1 MPYADIEKARA
12 WHRQRARQRRS
23 AHKCRRCYADTSGTA
38 YCFPCAVHRS
48 AVKRA
53 KYQARKAAA

>member
-1 MPYADIEKARA
+1 MPYADPERRRA
-12 WHRQRARQRRS
+12 WHQQRDRQRRS
-23 AHKCRRCYADTSGTA
+23 AHKCRRCGTDTSGRGTA

-53 KYQARKAAA
+53 ARRQVSA